1 MYVMFLATAP
11 VYIQHLYTEKKLT
24 YIPAFQTCPFW
35 GSETSSEASIV
46 SSGKGR
52 AKHTEDCLFDINL
65 LTYSRP
71 LYSGTHGM
79 YSVI

>member
-35 GSETSSEASIV
+35 GSETGLKPHLRLQLCPV
-46 SSGKGR
+46 GR
-52 AKHTEDCLFDINL
+52 GEPTIQKTVCL
-65 LTYSRP
+65 T
-71 LYSGTHGM
+71 
-79 YSVI
+79 